1 MKYYVFLFLT
11 SLVLSMSVHAAQ
23 PKIEIIER
31 FDDLRMV
38 AFISIKDID
47 DSPEWN
53 ANLTPPPLTVGEAV
67 QAVKEFIEKTGTF
80 SEIREIEIRPVPGH
94 ETKWHYLIKVAND
107 SKRSKFD
114 IYLVLM
120 NGAVIS
126 AMIEPQGYK

>member
-1 MKYYVFLFLT
+1 MKYCICLFLT
-11 SLVLSMSVHAAQ
+11 SLFISTNVLAAQ

-47 DSPEWN
+47 DSPEWK
-53 ANLTPPPLTVGEAV
+53 ANLTPPPLTVGEAI
-67 QAVKEFIEKTGTF
+67 QAVNEFSKKTGTL
-80 SEIREIEIRPVPGH
+80 SDIKEIEIRPVPGH
-94 ETKWHYLIKVAND
+94 ESKWHYLIKVAND

-120 NGAVIS
+120 NGTVIS